1 MQITLVQESFNSLK
15 DKFSS
20 VEALNKML
28 QTNKDLDEDDKTKEF
43 LDGFYSHASKT
54 IKFVEEKIAAIDV
67 QFNDIS
73 KFLFLKKLDIEK
85 FVGIMR
91 EFYKKTCEALKTY
104 KEKKQK
110 EEKLKALKD
119 DKNKDKSGKKRNNLN
134 IILNIFI

>member
-1 MQITLVQESFNSLK
+1 M
-15 DKFSS
+15 
-20 VEALNKML
+20 
-28 QTNKDLDEDDKTKEF
+28 
-43 LDGFYSHASKT
+43 DGFYSHASKT

-119 DKNKDKSGKKRNNLN
+119 DKNKDKSGKKKK
-134 IILNIFI
+134 

>member
-1 MQITLVQESFNSLK
+1 M
-15 DKFSS
+15 
-20 VEALNKML
+20 
-28 QTNKDLDEDDKTKEF
+28 
-43 LDGFYSHASKT
+43 DGFYSHASKT

-91 EFYKKTCEALKTY
+91 EFYKKTCEALKLY

-110 EEKLKALKD
+110 EEKLKQLKE
-119 DKNKDKSGKKRNNLN
+119 DKNKDKSGKKKK
-134 IILNIFI
+134 

>member
-1 MQITLVQESFNSLK
+1 
-15 DKFSS
+15 
-20 VEALNKML
+20 
-28 QTNKDLDEDDKTKEF
+28 
-43 LDGFYSHASKT
+43 
-54 IKFVEEKIAAIDV
+54 
-67 QFNDIS
+67 
-73 KFLFLKKLDIEK
+73 
-85 FVGIMR
+85 MR